1 MRGWALSAAFTL
13 AAGALA
19 LPASPARPQS
29 LADTARVR
37 RWREDLAFVVDRVT
51 TVHPRPFAFSSRAAF
66 DSAAAAIG
74 QRIATTDD
82 AGLAADCMRLVASLG
97 DGHTILIGTFP
108 ALGFDAVLP
117 LWLRPC
123 EDGLYV
129 GAAGPP
135 FARAAGAKV
144 VSIGGVAADQALE
157 RVLAITSGDN
167 RYTRLD
173 RAPLFLMMPALLK
186 TLGLAAARDRVTI
199 EIERPDGKREQL
211 AVSGGRPPAGYPDAF
226 LESEPRVPAG
236 WTGARRFPSGGP
248 PRCDLNEADAW
259 WLEYLQEYRVLY
271 LRMRRVDAVS
281 GKLAYFEF
289 FRKLFRMMDE
299 LKPRAFVIDLRHDHG
314 GNNSIL
320 DPLIRGIVERPWID
334 RDGALFAIVDRGT
347 FSAAMNAAVFLDNQ
361 TRVTFV
367 GEPTGGRVNHYGDAP
382 ELHTP
387 NLRLLLQVSTV
398 PWMSRFPTDERKWI
412 TPDLAVRSTF
422 ADWSDGRDRA
432 LEAVIDVVLRGSLG
446 SRILEAARAN
456 GLQAGAEAR
465 DAWRRQYPNPWNE
478 GLERR
483 PLRLAGDLMDSGQ
496 AAEAATLCEVL
507 VGLDPGSYLAWR
519 TLGEALIAREDNAHA
534 ADALRHALEI
544 NPHGETAR
552 MMLERLGEKP

>member
-1 MRGWALSAAFTL
+1 AARGGGGRGPGQHRLRPGRLGHARAPGARVLRDARNDEALGRAARGAFQGLPRRARARHRGAPQPGARVLRPREQILRPEPQLPARDRLPARGRGGRSTGAGTRSRGAGLGSVGERRGGLVRGWALSAAFTL

-82 AGLAADCMRLVASLG
+82 ARLAADCMRLVASLG

-173 RAPLFLMMPALLK
+173 RAPLFLMMPSLPQ
-186 TLGLAAARDRVTI
+186 TAAPPPSPDR
-199 EIERPDGKREQL
+199 
-211 AVSGGRPPAGYPDAF
+211 
-226 LESEPRVPAG
+226 
-236 WTGARRFPSGGP
+236 
-248 PRCDLNEADAW
+248 
-259 WLEYLQEYRVLY
+259 
-271 LRMRRVDAVS
+271 
-281 GKLAYFEF
+281 
-289 FRKLFRMMDE
+289 
-299 LKPRAFVIDLRHDHG
+299 
-314 GNNSIL
+314 
-320 DPLIRGIVERPWID
+320 
-334 RDGALFAIVDRGT
+334 
-347 FSAAMNAAVFLDNQ
+347 
-361 TRVTFV
+361 
-367 GEPTGGRVNHYGDAP
+367 
-382 ELHTP
+382 
-387 NLRLLLQVSTV
+387 
-398 PWMSRFPTDERKWI
+398 
-412 TPDLAVRSTF
+412 
-422 ADWSDGRDRA
+422 
-432 LEAVIDVVLRGSLG
+432 
-446 SRILEAARAN
+446 
-456 GLQAGAEAR
+456 
-465 DAWRRQYPNPWNE
+465 
-478 GLERR
+478 
-483 PLRLAGDLMDSGQ
+483 
-496 AAEAATLCEVL
+496 
-507 VGLDPGSYLAWR
+507 
-519 TLGEALIAREDNAHA
+519 
-534 ADALRHALEI
+534 
-544 NPHGETAR
+544 
-552 MMLERLGEKP
+552 